1 MTGPLYLR
9 RKCLEMSFQPVDV
22 KKSREA
28 VKLTRRRLKFFV
40 NRESL
45 EFDFQLENARI
56 RLFVF
61 GFHPEHALF

>member
-1 MTGPLYLR
+1 MTGPLYIR

-22 KKSREA
+22 KKSQEA

-61 GFHPEHALF
+61 GFHP